1 MRSLIALGAIVAAV
15 SSCTSSTE
23 TIDLSGTWQYSASF
37 NNMAAITCNTSGATM
52 TLLQAQGSAAV
63 TGTYQNLNLTCTGVT
78 PTDYGPFNGNILSG
92 TIAGGVATITFDV
105 TGTGGLS
112 TSWQNTGHASNSS
125 MSGSMVVV
133 ADFGSGDV
141 TLHGTW
147 TASK

>member
-1 MRSLIALGAIVAAV
+1 M
-15 SSCTSSTE
+15 
-23 TIDLSGTWQYSASF
+23 
-37 NNMAAITCNTSGATM
+37 
-52 TLLQAQGSAAV
+52 
-63 TGTYQNLNLTCTGVT
+63 TCTGVT
-78 PTDYGPFNGNILSG
+78 PTGYGPFNGNILSG

-133 ADFGSGDV
+133 ADFGAGDV

>member
-15 SSCTSSTE
+15 SSCTSSNE
-23 TIDLSGTWQYSASF
+23 PIDLTGTWQYSASF
-37 NNMAAITCNTSGATM
+37 NNMGAITCTSSGASM
-52 TLLQAQGSAAV
+52 TLVQSSATV
-63 TGTYQNLNLTCTGVT
+63 TGTYQNLSLTCTGVS
-78 PTDYGPFNGNILSG
+78 PTAYGPFNGNILSG

-112 TSWQNTGHASNSS
+112 TSWQNSGHADNSS
-125 MSGSMVVV
+125 MSGSMVVI

-147 TASK
+147 SASK